1 MPRRRG
7 VSRASL
13 GLTFTLLALLGP
25 GVAGADAG
33 GLKAMWGDVQV
44 AVEKILFATSL
55 EDVRNRTLSGRGR
68 GTEMARVGELKA
80 K

>member
-1 MPRRRG
+1 VCVEG
-7 VSRASL
+7 ESC
-13 GLTFTLLALLGP
+13 
-25 GVAGADAG
+25 

-55 EDVRNRTLSGRGR
+55 EDVRERTLSGRGVGSR
-68 GTEMARVGELKA
+68 REMVRFGELKA

>member
-1 MPRRRG
+1 VEG
-7 VSRASL
+7 ESC
-13 GLTFTLLALLGP
+13 
-25 GVAGADAG
+25 

-55 EDVRNRTLSGRGR
+55 EDVRRRTLSGRPANR
-68 GTEMARVGELKA
+68 DMARFGEIKSEVR